1 MGHDVAATF
10 RLLRCRCRA
19 RPRPDRTSRRSAC
32 SCEPSGPPCQAYFN
46 SDAVFVA
53 TVRSI
58 EVRAVAH
65 ERIEGMI
72 TRKLVRLSIERAARG
87 VQGSEIEVW
96 TGMFEGDCGYGFTG
110 SAAATSSTPIDSRT
124 AR

>member
-1 MGHDVAATF
+1 MKHDVAATF
-10 RLLRCRCRA
+10 RLFGTGAALALVLIAPRA
-19 RPRPDRTSRRSAC
+19 ASAC

-58 EVRAVAH
+58 EVREVADDGI
-65 ERIEGMI
+65 ERM
-72 TRKLVRLSIERAARG
+72 TRRKLVRFSIERAARG

-96 TGMFEGDCGYGFTG
+96 TGMFEGDCGYGFKIG
-110 SAAATSSTPIDSRT
+110 RRYVVY